1 MSPCRGG
8 ATLGNRVGSGTWGVN
23 GVLFVHSSETRV
35 GFPGGAVLKDPPAR
49 AGDTGSVP
57 GLGRSPGG
65 GNGHPLQYSCL
76 ENSTA
81 SGPWKAT
88 VHGVAKSQTRP
99 STQAHRPQKQARCFL
114 TELLSHL
121 RSGELRST
129 SNLKAPLFSSFSL
142 RKKNLP
148 DSTHS
153 MQRKTRWSKEAG
165 QAFRLD

>member
-1 MSPCRGG
+1 M
-8 ATLGNRVGSGTWGVN
+8 
-23 GVLFVHSSETRV
+23 
-35 GFPGGAVLKDPPAR
+35 LKDPPAR

-65 GNGHPLQYSCL
+65 RNGDPLQYSRL
-76 ENSTA
+76 ENSMA
-81 SGPWKAT
+81 SGPWKST
-88 VHGVAKSQTRP
+88 VHGVTKSQTRL
-99 STQAHRPQKQARCFL
+99 STQAHRPQKQARFFL

-129 SNLKAPLFSSFSL
+129 SNLKAPLFSSISL
-142 RKKNLP
+142 RKENLT

-153 MQRKTRWSKEAG
+153 MERKTRWSKDAG